1 MKWIEIRACFE
12 AEDTWLAEE
21 LVSDIFFTLG
31 LKGVVCSTPLPEP
44 DDGFQRDSPSGST
57 ANAVSGYL
65 PASERSEGILTALE
79 EKFDTLKE
87 HGIAVTITTKTID
100 QEEWAESWKAFFYAA
115 RITDR
120 IVVKPAWRDFDAEP
134 GDIIVEID
142 PGMAFGTGTHETT
155 SMCLAMIE
163 EYLEPG
169 NSFFDVGTGSGILM
183 IAAAKLGAKRMTGI
197 DNDEVAVAIA
207 RENLEKNRIPSE
219 TYQVLH
225 NTIEHTDVEPFDL
238 VTANILAEVIIDIL
252 PDIRKRVKPGGT
264 AVFSGIIQEK
274 KEAVLSE
281 LAKNDFCVI
290 STRTMG
296 EWVALSAKPM

>member
-1 MKWIEIRACFE
+1 MKWIEIKACFE
-12 AEDTWLAEE
+12 AEDIWLAEE

-44 DDGFQRDSPSGST
+44 DDGFQRDTPAGLT
-57 ANAVSGYL
+57 ENAVSGYI
-65 PASERSEGILTALE
+65 PASDRSAATLAALK

-87 HGIAVTITTKTID
+87 QGIAVTITTKPID
-100 QEEWAESWKAFFYAA
+100 QEEWAESWKEFFYAT

-120 IVVKPAWRDFDAEP
+120 IVIKPAWRPFDAEP

-155 SMCLAMIE
+155 SMCIAMIE

-169 NSFFDVGTGSGILM
+169 ASFFDVGTGSGILM
-183 IAAAKLGAKRMTGI
+183 ITAAKLGAGRMSGI
-197 DNDEVAVAIA
+197 DNDEVAVEIA
-207 RENLEKNRIPSE
+207 RENLEKNGISSE
-219 TYQVLH
+219 TYQVSH
-225 NTIEHTDVEPFDL
+225 NTIDHTDVAQFDL

-252 PDIRKRVKPGGT
+252 PDIRKKVKPGGT
-264 AVFSGIIQEK
+264 ALFSGIIQEK
-274 KEAVLSE
+274 KEAVLSR
-281 LAKNDFCVI
+281 LAENGFFVT

-296 EWVALSAKPM
+296 EWVALAAKPM